1 MSQPGPAQRLIVV
14 SAEECAP
21 NTRRG
26 GDIRTLLSPRTV
38 GSTSGF
44 MGMATV
50 EAGDFV
56 ASHRHPY
63 SEEFIVLV
71 SGSLLVQA
79 GDEELELAPGQGL
92 MVPTDV
98 PHRLVN
104 RAAVQARL
112 VFHLAPL
119 APRPELGHVDLEEH
133 RPAGALQAGG
143 ARS

>member
-1 MSQPGPAQRLIVV
+1 VSQPDPAQRLIVV
-14 SAEECAP
+14 SAAECAP

-26 GDIRTLLSPRTV
+26 GDLRTMLSPKTV

-50 EAGDFV
+50 AAGDFV

-71 SGSLLVQA
+71 SGALLVQA
-79 GDEELELAPGQGL
+79 GDEELELRPGQGL
-92 MVPTDV
+92 MVPTNV

-104 RAAVQARL
+104 TAAREAQL
-112 VFHLAPL
+112 VFHISPL
-119 APRPELGHVDLEEH
+119 APRPDLGHVDLEEH
-133 RPAGALQAGG
+133 APAGAVAADGT
-143 ARS
+143 RP

>member
-1 MSQPGPAQRLIVV
+1 VSQPGAAQRLIVV

-44 MGMATV
+44 MGLATV
-50 EAGDFV
+50 AAGDFV

-63 SEEFIVLV
+63 SEEFFVLV
-71 SGSLLVQA
+71 SGALVVQA
-79 GDEELELAPGQGL
+79 GDEELELRPGQGV
-92 MVPTDV
+92 MIPTDV

-104 RAAVQARL
+104 RAAAEARL
-112 VFHLAPL
+112 VFHLSPL

-133 RPAGALQAGG
+133 RPADALPAGG
-143 ARS
+143 AR